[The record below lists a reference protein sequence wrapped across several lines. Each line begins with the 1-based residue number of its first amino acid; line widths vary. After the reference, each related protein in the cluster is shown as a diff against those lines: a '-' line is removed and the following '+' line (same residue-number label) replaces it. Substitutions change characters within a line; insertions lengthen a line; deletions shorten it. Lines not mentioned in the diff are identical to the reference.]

1 MPTPITYG
9 INFPFKDSPFGF
21 YLDLSENK
29 DEEIR
34 SNLIHLLLTK
44 KGSRYFLPDFGT
56 RLYEFIFNPLDG
68 LSFGDIESDIRVA
81 CDTYMPNLLITS
93 VKVYAA
99 SDEEFETV
107 VLSNGAIINNTYNI
121 PGQSTRDY
129 TAKVRIDFEVKNNT
143 FSSND
148 FVIINI

>member
-1 MPTPITYG
+1 MPNPITYG
-9 INFPFKDSPFGF
+9 VNFPFKESYFGF
-21 YLDLSENK
+21 YLDLSDNT

-56 RLYEFIFNPLDG
+56 RLYEYIFNPLDG
-68 LSFGDIESDIRVA
+68 LSFGDIESDIRVS
-81 CDTYMPNLLITS
+81 CETYMPNLLITS

-99 SDEEFETV
+99 TDEEFETV
-107 VLSNGAIINNTYNI
+107 VLSNGAIVNNTYNV

-129 TAKVRIDFEVKNNT
+129 TAKVRIDYQIKNNT
-143 FSSND
+143 FASSD

>member
-1 MPTPITYG
+1 MPSPITYG
-9 INFPFKDSPFGF
+9 VNFPFKESPYGF
-21 YLDLSENK
+21 YLDLSDNTN
-29 DEEIR
+29 EEIR
-34 SNLIHLLLTK
+34 SSLIHLLLTR

-56 RLYEFIFNPLDG
+56 RLYEYIFNPLDG

-81 CDTYMPNLLITS
+81 CETYMPNLLITS

-107 VLSNGAIINNTYNI
+107 VLSNGAIINNTYNM

-129 TAKVRIDFEVKNNT
+129 TAKVRIDYQIKNNT
-143 FSSND
+143 FASSD